1 MEGKGQVFRKKGE
14 SGMFRILI
22 VEDNN
27 FFRELLKDTLLSQFP
42 SLDIFEAADGKEA
55 IQKVK
60 TLLPDLIFMDIRLGE
75 ESGLKIIQK
84 IKAKYPNI
92 IIAIL
97 TGYDLPEY
105 REAARQYEVDHFLT
119 KGISTQEDI
128 IGWLESILSAR
139 NLRMGS

>member
-1 MEGKGQVFRKKGE
+1 MEGKGQVSRKKGE

-75 ESGLKIIQK
+75 ESGLKITQK